1 MSINYQ
7 VPTQS
12 RYIPTSTVFTAVF
25 NANPLNPGKYDF
37 TVPSAGNQNID
48 VLKLQPGTIYLIER
62 ISAGGNI
69 TEQEYLA
76 AINVFPSVAIRRKI
90 KKEMV
95 YMRPI
100 PINNYFDGQEA
111 GCWIHSDK
119 SDDVL
124 TMSFQ
129 GVLDQIASLV
139 GVAEVKIQI
148 SLNIFAIDSAW
159 FNGAFRDEQ
168 GHTIGQTNRS

>member
-7 VPTQS
+7 IPTQS

-37 TVPSAGNQNID
+37 TYTGAGNANVE
-48 VLKLQPGTIYLIER
+48 VLNLQQGTIYLIER
-62 ISAGGNI
+62 ISAGGNV
-69 TEQEYLA
+69 TEEQYLA
-76 AINVFPSVAIRRKI
+76 AIDTFPLLSIKRKI

-124 TMSFQ
+124 TLTFE
-129 GVLDQIASLV
+129 GVLNQIASLV
-139 GVAEVKIQI
+139 GVPEIKIQI
-148 SLNIFAIDSAW
+148 SLNIFAVDSAW
-159 FNGAFRDEQ
+159 FNGSFRDEQ
-168 GHTIGQTNRS
+168 GHTIGQSNRG